1 MAKKKYRP
9 LPESVTIRNS
19 SIHGL
24 GLFSTTYIEAGTEI
38 GVSHFEVNG
47 QLHRTPLGAFYNH
60 SDEPNCIKTKQAGS
74 VYILTAIK
82 EIKPAQE
89 ITVDYTFYKV

>member
-24 GLFSTTYIEAGTEI
+24 GLFAETYIEAGTEI

-47 QLHRTPLGAFYNH
+47 QLYRTPLGAFYNH
-60 SDEPNCIKTKQAGS
+60 SDDANCIKTKQAGS

-89 ITVDYTFYKV
+89 ITVDYTFYRV